1 MPTTNAEP
9 TVHRLAT
16 LDRSHRLGGSADD
29 PIRVLLVERYD
40 PAMVTDQRSRQ
51 LTPGFEVRTTS
62 SVAYGNVVYA
72 VSQSGPE
79 HVALL
84 LLPIDGT
91 GRWDIIDLPPLD

>member
-1 MPTTNAEP
+1 MITPPPA
-9 TVHRLAT
+9 VHRLAT
-16 LDRSHRLGGSADD
+16 LDRSHRLSGSGD
-29 PIRVLLVERYD
+29 PLRVLLVEQYG
-40 PAMVTDQRSRQ
+40 PAMITDRRSRQ

-79 HVALL
+79 HVAVL